1 MRANTPMCQKS
12 SFIKELEENILDLKN
27 LGRKQ
32 KVLILATEYY
42 RMCPYKMSVHFLN
55 FPAIKQ
61 RKMTNDRPLLCA
73 LYILK
78 YVCVVGN
85 VIAIMYVPLV

>member
-1 MRANTPMCQKS
+1 MCQKS
-12 SFIKELEENILDLKN
+12 SFIKELEEYILDLEN

-42 RMCPYKMSVHFLN
+42 RMCPYKMSVHFLYY
-55 FPAIKQ
+55 PTIKQ
-61 RKMTNDRPLLCA
+61 RKMTDDRPLLFA
-73 LYILK
+73 LYILM
-78 YVCVVGN
+78 YICVVGT